1 MNEIPTFL
9 KEKIQ
14 KQYPSLQDTIFLGY
28 QVDRYP
34 SFRINRLKTTREEIE
49 SFLKEEKIEYQTVS
63 FFPDAFIL
71 RNQKESYL
79 EKKEWYQEGKIYVQS
94 LSSMLPVLFLD
105 PKEKESILDMTSAP
119 GGKTTEIASLT
130 QDRALLMAC
139 EKSKIRYEK
148 LKYNL
153 ARQGVKRITVLN
165 QDARSLDDYFS
176 FDKILLDAPCSG
188 SGTFHVGENFSLE
201 LLEKLPK
208 VQLELLLK
216 AKKLLKKGGIILY
229 STCSILKEENEEIV
243 KAVLK
248 EGDLEIVPI
257 TLEGVPLLPTSLEG
271 TITVLPNSQYE
282 GFFMAKLRKKEEV

>member
-153 ARQGVKRITVLN
+153 ARQGVKRITALN

-188 SGTFHVGENFSLE
+188 SGTFHVGENFSEE

-216 AKKLLKKGGIILY
+216 AKKLLKKGGTILY

-243 KAVLK
+243 SRFKRRGFRNSTHYFRRGTSFTNFARGNNNGFTK
-248 EGDLEIVPI
+248 QPI
-257 TLEGVPLLPTSLEG
+257 
-271 TITVLPNSQYE
+271 
-282 GFFMAKLRKKEEV
+282 

>member
-188 SGTFHVGENFSLE
+188 SGTFHVGENFSKE

-216 AKKLLKKGGIILY
+216 AKKLLKKGGTILY

>member
-153 ARQGVKRITVLN
+153 ARQGVKRITALN

-188 SGTFHVGENFSLE
+188 SGTFHVGENFSEE

-216 AKKLLKKGGIILY
+216 AKKLLKKGGTILY